1 MSKNSKRL
9 RQISLIE
16 SFGFSKKL
24 KTEKSSHIDM
34 DKQNH
39 TRELMA
45 AAAEKRISL
54 ASMKT
59 DIKVGDSSLNGQA
72 KSEDSI
78 FADSSSSEL
87 SQTHDL
93 QVSDHD
99 ENSLPSSYELFSETE
114 GLTNSSTINSIDSP
128 SISNFSHSAELF
140 SDSNNQEAETLSSDD
155 EEQVQLSFLN
165 RSPECN
171 LPLPNLEPL
180 ENHIIMFSP
189 HIRDGD
195 APRPYP
201 NTYRDKWDSDHIRMP
216 CSPQNRYPVESLNG
230 GKQIQSRWD
239 VICRSLRRN
248 IECSLDLE
256 NAIMKYNS
264 QYIGRW
270 NFKGLHTFFNVC
282 LSAAERSHFFETV
295 LPVMIDMALNLPY
308 ICTQPVPLLKKDTDH
323 SVTMSQ
329 KQIGCLLL
337 NAFFC
342 TFPRRTLP
350 GRYKKERW
358 NCEYATYPDINF
370 NRLFYGTKDNVPSKN
385 TEKLKCLIN
394 YFRRITAKEPC
405 GTVTFHRQ
413 CLQDLP
419 KWEKSTCRIRTVVI
433 KGDGLIETDGCGM
446 LQVDFANKFVG
457 GGVLGQGCVQEEI
470 RFVICPELIVSR
482 LFVECLD
489 FNEVLIVTGVEQ
501 YNKYSGYSDGFKW
514 EGNFDDRTPRDA
526 WGRRC
531 TQVVAMDAKHFRN
544 PAEQFK
550 EMYIT
555 RELNKAFCGFYENAL
570 PENLP
575 AVATGNWGCG
585 AFNGNPSL
593 KFLIQLM
600 AASQAGR
607 SMLYF
612 TFGNENLKKELKNIY
627 HFVKGKSLSV
637 GDLWRLLIIYCA
649 TVNVLGKELHPTLG
663 NFLRST
669 SLSEHKN
676 NIEAVTNENLQ
687 NDSEEKAMQKLI
699 EDVCNDDSNT
709 ETEDNDFC
717 IQ

>member
-1 MSKNSKRL
+1 MNQGATKSVSQSTIQRTLLRL
-9 RQISLIE
+9 GLRSRRLVRAPMLTAVHRRRRLEFARQYSSWTSTEWRQVAFSDESRFMLHRTDGRWRIRRETSERNHPATIAGTVQAGGGSIMVWGMFSWHSLGSLIIVE
-16 SFGFSKKL
+16 G
-24 KTEKSSHIDM
+24 TM
-34 DKQNH
+34 DQYKYASVLADHVHPYMRIVFPQDDGIFQQDNARCH
-39 TRELMA
+39 TA
-45 AAAEKRISL
+45 A
-54 ASMKT
+54 
-59 DIKVGDSSLNGQA
+59 
-72 KSEDSI
+72 
-78 FADSSSSEL
+78 
-87 SQTHDL
+87 
-93 QVSDHD
+93 
-99 ENSLPSSYELFSETE
+99 
-114 GLTNSSTINSIDSP
+114 
-128 SISNFSHSAELF
+128 
-140 SDSNNQEAETLSSDD
+140 
-155 EEQVQLSFLN
+155 
-165 RSPECN
+165 
-171 LPLPNLEPL
+171 
-180 ENHIIMFSP
+180 SP

-216 CSPQNRYPVESLNG
+216 CSPQNKYPVESLNG

-239 VICRSLRRN
+239 VICGSLRRN

-256 NAIMKYNS
+256 
-264 QYIGRW
+264 
-270 NFKGLHTFFNVC
+270 C
-282 LSAAERSHFFETV
+282 LSAAERAHFFETV

-308 ICTQPVPLLKKDTDH
+308 ICTQPIPLLKKDMDH

-370 NRLFYGTKDNVPSKN
+370 NRLFYGTKDNVLSKN

-394 YFRRITAKEPC
+394 YFRRITTKEPC

-419 KWEKSTCRIRTVVI
+419 KWEESTRKIRTVVI
-433 KGDGLIETDGCGM
+433 KADGLIESDGCGM
-446 LQVDFANKFVG
+446 LQILSLLLKHVVDKTEDDLFEVDDKDVNGEMLDNDIHLYMNQAETLLKVDFANKFVG

-514 EGNFDDRTPRDA
+514 EGNFDDQTPRDT
-526 WGRRC
+526 WGRRF
-531 TQVVAMDAKHFRN
+531 TQIVAMDAKHFRD
-544 PAEQFK
+544 EQFK

-607 SMLYF
+607 SMLYL

-627 HFVKGKSLSV
+627 HFVKDKSLSV
-637 GDLWRLLIIYCA
+637 GDLWRFLISYCA
-649 TVNVLGKELHPTLG
+649 TVNVFGKELYPTLG
-663 NFLRST
+663 NFLHST
-669 SLSEHKN
+669 SLNRHKN
-676 NIEAVTNENLQ
+676 NAEAVTNEKLQ

-709 ETEDNDFC
+709 ETEDDFC
-717 IQ
+717 IK